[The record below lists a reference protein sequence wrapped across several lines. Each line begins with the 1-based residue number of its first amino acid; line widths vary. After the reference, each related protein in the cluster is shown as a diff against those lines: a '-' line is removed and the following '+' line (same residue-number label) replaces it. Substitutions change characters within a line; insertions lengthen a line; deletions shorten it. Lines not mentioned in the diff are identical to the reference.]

1 VATPIDVETLRGWL
15 DTARPVTVLD
25 VRGDDDRAQW
35 TIPGSLHVDAYQDL
49 KNGQPGP
56 LATLAL
62 PQGRPVV
69 TVCNAGGVSR
79 TAADVLT
86 RRGFDARSLTG
97 GMNAWSLAWNVAEV
111 PLAHPSA
118 RVVQVRRTGKGCL
131 SYVIGS
137 EGTAAVIDPSLPPEV
152 YLGLGRARGWTI
164 RYVLD
169 THVHA
174 DHLSRARQL
183 AHETGA
189 ALLLPSQDRVRFP
202 HSGMSDGDTLAVGR
216 ARLTAIRTPGHTP
229 ESTCYVLDD
238 AAVFTGDTLFTKGV
252 GRPDLHAH
260 PDAARERARLLF
272 ASLSRLRALGS
283 DLVVLPGH
291 ASDPIAFDGRPVAAS
306 MAEVAIWLAAWL
318 QSESTFVDRVT
329 SHLPPTPPNFARI
342 VELNE
347 SGDLLAGDTT
357 TLEAGANR
365 CAIT

>member
-1 VATPIDVETLRGWL
+1 
-15 DTARPVTVLD
+15 
-25 VRGDDDRAQW
+25 
-35 TIPGSLHVDAYQDL
+35 
-49 KNGQPGP
+49 
-56 LATLAL
+56 
-62 PQGRPVV
+62 
-69 TVCNAGGVSR
+69 
-79 TAADVLT
+79 
-86 RRGFDARSLTG
+86 
-97 GMNAWSLAWNVAEV
+97 
-111 PLAHPSA
+111 
-118 RVVQVRRTGKGCL
+118 
-131 SYVIGS
+131 
-137 EGTAAVIDPSLPPEV
+137 
-152 YLGLGRARGWTI
+152 
-164 RYVLD
+164 
-169 THVHA
+169 
-174 DHLSRARQL
+174 
-183 AHETGA
+183 
-189 ALLLPSQDRVRFP
+189 
-202 HSGMSDGDTLAVGR
+202 MSDGDTLAVGR

-283 DLVVLPGH
+283 GLVVLPGH